1 MPRIDNINIRRGSEQ
16 EWLSANPVLDSGE
29 FGFDTTNNLVRVGNG
44 IDPWSSL
51 SVMAL
56 ANPVILAENSAF
68 TNKMTI
74 RSPILDFKQA
84 ADTVVFEVPDGH
96 VFSIDSLEVLTT
108 EISNQDEP
116 PSFRF
121 GNSSNLSAYCDSEE
135 TISNGPGSRHIIENP
150 QDAAAAGTV
159 ITFGITSESSAD
171 SHFGCGIISGNLIRI
186 S

>member
-16 EWLSANPVLDSGE
+16 EWLSVNPVLDSGE
-29 FGFDTTNNLVRVGNG
+29 FGFDTTNNLVKVGNG

-56 ANPVILAENSAF
+56 ANPVILSENSAF

-74 RSPILDFKQA
+74 RSPILDFGQV
-84 ADTVVFEVPDGH
+84 ADTVVFEVPEGH
-96 VFSIDSLEVLTT
+96 VFSIDSLEILTT
-108 EISNQDEP
+108 QIDSPDAP
-116 PSFRF
+116 PSVRF

-171 SHFGCGIISGNLIRI
+171 SHFGCGIISGHLIRI